1 MSTVEIR
8 VLGSLSVLVDGAEA
22 PLGGPKQ
29 RAVLA
34 SLLLARPR
42 SVSTARVVDDV
53 WDGEA
58 APSPTTLHAYIA
70 ELRRVLEPGRRVRT
84 AARVLTTEGNG
95 YALRVDAAQ
104 VDSAEFARLAADG
117 ARLVRDGDCAAAL
130 TALDAAIALWRG
142 PAYGDLDGFAFL
154 AAEIR
159 RLEQLHDTVTLDRF
173 EAMTGLGRHGELLGD
188 LDAYTAE
195 HPLAERGWRLYSLA
209 LYRAGRQTDALDVL
223 RTAEDQLADSFGLDA
238 SPVLRDL
245 RTAILRH
252 DPQLTLASV
261 TQSETIPNLPHP
273 VSSFIGRDS
282 ELTLVAHA
290 LSGSRLVT
298 VTGPAGIGKTRL
310 AIEAAHR
317 LPGPDGPWFV
327 DLADLRQPELVP
339 TQIGQA
345 LGVPAEA
352 LTHVLAAR
360 QTVIVVDNCE
370 HLVDAVRDWCD
381 QILSRCPGVRVL
393 ATSREA
399 LGITGEVIADLPPM
413 TTEAA
418 RLFTDRAANA
428 LPGWTPD
435 ADESRLIDQICVQ
448 LDGLPLAIELTA
460 AQCRVLSLS
469 QLAAGLPG
477 PVAPAEPD
485 RAARHRDLNLA
496 IAVSYDLLRPAERAL
511 FERLSTFAG
520 RFDLDAAAQVTGT
533 SDALPSVAELVR
545 KSLLRVEYGPGPRR
559 YRMLTA
565 LRAFAAARLSTSDTA
580 ELAARH
586 RVWVT
591 GWVEAAES
599 GLRGFEAYAEIRR
612 LEADQAEA
620 RAALTSA
627 LLDGDGHTA
636 LRIAAALHWFW
647 YRRGHIT
654 EGLTW
659 LQSALDLARDAPD
672 SLRARALLAVAGLS
686 YLRGDAATAIA
697 AAEQAHEA
705 AQRAHDRL
713 TTTYA
718 VMHLGHFRSLLGD
731 LDTAYAHAVLAERHA
746 RALRVPWLHTES
758 LMVLGSVHRLRGDT
772 ARARTDLAAAIRTG
786 QRCGHQWATG
796 SAAWTAM
803 KSAIDAGEPEAAL
816 AMAADIVAPLEA
828 DLDLTAWLVLAHTT
842 AAAFAHSG
850 RPESGA
856 LLLGAIQA
864 LGGHVGFSPEL
875 MDPVDGPREAAAV
888 RSSLSP
894 DVLADLVAQG
904 AQLSR
909 AQASEIIAG
918 VGAAV

>member
-8 VLGSLSVLVDGAEA
+8 VLGSLSVRLDGVEVA
-22 PLGGPKQ
+22 LGGPKQ

-42 SVSTARVVDDV
+42 SVSTGRILEDV

-58 APSPTTLHAYIA
+58 APSMTTLHAYIA
-70 ELRRVLEPGRRVRT
+70 ELRRVLEPDRRVRT

-95 YALRVDAAQ
+95 YALRVDAAA

-117 ARLVRDGDCAAAL
+117 ARLLRDGDHRAAL
-130 TALDAAIALWRG
+130 AAFDEAIALWRG
-142 PAYGDLDGFAFL
+142 PAYGDLAGFGFL
-154 AAEIR
+154 DAEIR
-159 RLEQLHDTVTLDRF
+159 RLNQAHDTVTLDRF
-173 EAMTGLGRHGELLGD
+173 EAMIELGRHNEVLGD
-188 LDAYTAE
+188 LHTYAAE
-195 HPLAERGWRLYSLA
+195 QPLAERGWRLYALA

-223 RTAEDQLADSFGLDA
+223 RTAEDLLADSFGLDA

-252 DPQLTLASV
+252 DARLAPASV
-261 TQSETIPNLPHP
+261 VRPETIPNLPHA
-273 VSSFIGRDS
+273 VSSFVGRDA
-282 ELTLVAHA
+282 ELAAVGRA
-290 LSGSRLVT
+290 LADARLVT

-317 LPGPDGPWFV
+317 IQGPDGPWFV
-327 DLADLRQPELVP
+327 ELADLQQPDLVP
-339 TQIGQA
+339 TQIAQT
-345 LGVPAEA
+345 LGVPVDA
-352 LTHVLAAR
+352 LTHLLTTR
-360 QTVIVVDNCE
+360 QTLLVLDNCE
-370 HLVDAVRDWCD
+370 HLVDAVRDWCA
-381 QILSRCPGVRVL
+381 QILTRCPGVRIV

-399 LGITGEVIADLPPM
+399 LGIIGEVIVDVPPM
-413 TTEAA
+413 TTDAR
-418 RLFTDRAANA
+418 RLFLDRAADI

-435 ADESRLIDQICVQ
+435 AGESALVDRICAQ
-448 LDGLPLAIELTA
+448 LDGLPLAIELAA

-469 QLAAGLPG
+469 QIAAGLPG
-477 PVAPAEPD
+477 PSPTEPD
-485 RAARHRDLNLA
+485 RVPRHRDLGRA
-496 IAVSYDLLRPAERAL
+496 IAWSYDLLPPAEQAL
-511 FERLSTFAG
+511 FQRLSTFAG
-520 RFDLDAAAQVTGT
+520 RFDLDAAAQVTNT
-533 SDALPSVAELVR
+533 PDALPSIAALVR
-545 KSLLRVEYGPGPRR
+545 KSLLRVEYGSGPRR

-580 ELAARH
+580 DLAARH
-586 RVWVT
+586 RLWVT

-599 GLRGFEAYAEIRR
+599 GLRSFEAYAEIRR

-627 LLDGDGHTA
+627 LLDGDGATA

-659 LQSALDLARDAPD
+659 LQSALDLAQDAPD

-686 YLRGDAATAIA
+686 YLRGDPATALTA
-697 AAEQAHEA
+697 AQQAHEA
-705 AQRAHDRL
+705 AVRAADTL
-713 TTTYA
+713 TMAYA
-718 VMHLGHFRSLLGD
+718 LMHLGHFRSLLGD
-731 LDTAYAHAVLAERHA
+731 LDNAYANAVIAERRA
-746 RALRVPWLHTES
+746 RALRVPWLHTET
-758 LMVLGSVHRLRGDT
+758 LMVLGGVRRLRGDT
-772 ARARTDLAAAIRTG
+772 ARARADLAAAIRIG
-786 QRCGHQWATG
+786 ERCGHRWATG

-816 AMAADIVAPLEA
+816 AMAAQIVGPLEA

-850 RPESGA
+850 RPEPGA
-856 LLLGAIQA
+856 LLLGAIQT
-864 LGGHVGFSPEL
+864 LGRQVGFSPEL
-875 MDPVDGPREAAAV
+875 MNPIDGPREAAAV
-888 RSSLSP
+888 RDALPP
-894 DVLADLVAQG
+894 DVLAELVAQG

-909 AQASEIIAG
+909 TQAGELIAAA
-918 VGAAV
+918 GARV

>member
-8 VLGSLSVLVDGAEA
+8 VLGGLSVRVDGAEV

-42 SVSTARVVDDV
+42 SVSTGRIIDDV
-53 WDGEA
+53 WDGET
-58 APSPTTLHAYIA
+58 APSLTTLHAYIA
-70 ELRRVLEPGRRVRT
+70 ELRRVLEPGRRIRT
-84 AARVLTTEGNG
+84 VARVLTTEGNG
-95 YALRVDAAQ
+95 YALRVDAAG

-117 ARLVRDGDCAAAL
+117 ARLLRDGDCGPALAAFDEAL
-130 TALDAAIALWRG
+130 ALWRG
-142 PAYGDLDGFAFL
+142 PAYGDLDGFGFL
-154 AAEIR
+154 DAEIR
-159 RLEQLHDTVTLDRF
+159 RLDQAHDTVTLDRF
-173 EAMTGLGRHGELLGD
+173 EALIDLGRHNEVLGD
-188 LDAYTAE
+188 LHAYAAE
-195 HPLAERGWRLYSLA
+195 QPLAERGWRLYALA

-223 RTAEDQLADSFGLDA
+223 RTAEDLLADSFGLDA

-252 DPQLTLASV
+252 DSQLAPASV
-261 TQSETIPNLPHP
+261 ASPETIPHLPHP
-273 VSSFIGRDS
+273 VSSFIGRADDLAAT
-282 ELTLVAHA
+282 ERA
-290 LSGSRLVT
+290 LATARLVT

-310 AIEAAHR
+310 AIETAHR
-317 LPGPDGPWFV
+317 HPGPDGPWFV
-327 DLADLRQPELVP
+327 DLADLRQPDLVA
-339 TQIGQA
+339 TQIA
-345 LGVPAEA
+345 RTLGVPVEA

-360 QTVIVVDNCE
+360 QTLLVLDNCE
-370 HLVDAVRDWCD
+370 HLVDAVRDWCA
-381 QILSRCPGVRVL
+381 QTLTRCPGVRIL

-399 LGITGEVIADLPPM
+399 LGIMGEVIVDLPPM
-413 TTEAA
+413 TADA
-418 RLFTDRAANA
+418 HRLFTDRAANV
-428 LPGWTPD
+428 LPGWAPD
-435 ADESRLIDQICVQ
+435 ADESALIDRICVQ
-448 LDGLPLAIELTA
+448 LDGLPLAIELAA

-469 QLAAGLPG
+469 QIAAGLPG
-477 PVAPAEPD
+477 PPVTEPD
-485 RAARHRDLNLA
+485 RASRHRDLGQA
-496 IAVSYDLLRPAERAL
+496 IAWSYDLLPPAEQAL

-520 RFDLDAAAQVTGT
+520 RFDLDAAAQVTAT
-533 SDALPSVAELVR
+533 PDALPSVAALVR
-545 KSLLRVEYGPGPRR
+545 KSLLRVEYGAGPRR

-612 LEADQAEA
+612 LESDQAEA

-627 LLDGDGHTA
+627 LLDGDGRTA

-647 YRRGHIT
+647 YRRGYIT

-686 YLRGDAATAIA
+686 YLRGDAATAIS

-705 AQRAHDRL
+705 ARRARDRL

-718 VMHLGHFRSLLGD
+718 VMHLGHFRALLGD
-731 LDTAYAHAVLAERHA
+731 LDTAYAHAVTAERGA
-746 RALRVPWLHTES
+746 RALRVPWLQTES
-758 LMVLGSVHRLRGDT
+758 LMILGNVRRLRGDT
-772 ARARTDLAAAIRTG
+772 ARARADLATAIKIG
-786 QRCGHQWATG
+786 ERCGHRWATG

-816 AMAADIVAPLEA
+816 AMAADIVGPLEA

-850 RPESGA
+850 RPEPGA
-856 LLLGAIQA
+856 LLLGAVQT
-864 LGGHVGFSPEL
+864 LGGHIGFSPEL
-875 MDPVDGPREAAAV
+875 MDPIDGPREAAAV
-888 RSSLSP
+888 RDALP
-894 DVLADLVAQG
+894 PAVLRELVAQG

-909 AQASEIIAG
+909 VQANEIIAG
-918 VGAAV
+918 VGVRV